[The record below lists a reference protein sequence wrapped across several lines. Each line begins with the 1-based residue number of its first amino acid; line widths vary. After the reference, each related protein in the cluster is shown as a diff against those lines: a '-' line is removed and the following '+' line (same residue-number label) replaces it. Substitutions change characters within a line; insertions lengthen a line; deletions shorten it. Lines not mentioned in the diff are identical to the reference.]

1 MGWRLGVSGR
11 TKIAYVADDT
21 NDSQTTLSQMA
32 RAAQAGKGVLRHPF
46 LVVCLLLLVAG
57 CSEDPHRAPV
67 EVSPEDTPT
76 SEARPLRERPA
87 GPARDTTTSGVME
100 GAVYGYTYG
109 LASGN
114 RVVRGEGRL
123 PEAKPVDVDLS
134 GGTPVWVAG
143 VPLEDDTAW
152 AVTYNDGRV
161 DSFRLNGGSGEVVP
175 WLTAPDHL
183 PGGAPPL
190 LVADE
195 GRLGLV
201 TLKGVSP
208 LTHPV
213 RTDGGL
219 LGVAPDG
226 RLVSDEGE
234 DPPVSA
240 LPDARIVEAENGSLA
255 VLSDPTSRY
264 IHGVLGDAFE
274 AGSIEVLEAGRG
286 GYDVNARVRAESG
299 GVFETLAPLWF
310 SPAQG
315 DEQLLAITET
325 TEREGSRIS
334 VYSPDGNLVAAG
346 PFVGEPQGWRHL
358 VAASPFG
365 PKGEVEIAAVRTPHV
380 SGPVEFYRLDRGN
393 GELRIVASGGEY
405 LSHTIYSRN
414 LDAARA
420 GDLDG
425 DGSWE
430 LLLPDAS
437 YTALEAVRRTEGG
450 VETAWRL
457 PLGGTLATNLASAT
471 DSEGRVA
478 LAAGTAE
485 GKLRI
490 WR

>member
-1 MGWRLGVSGR
+1 VGWRLGVSGR
-11 TKIAYVADDT
+11 SKIAYVADGT
-21 NDSQTTLSQMA
+21 NDSPTTLSRMA
-32 RAAQAGKGVLRHPF
+32 RVTQAGKGVALRPF

-67 EVSPEDTPT
+67 EASPGDTPT
-76 SEARPLRERPA
+76 FEARPLRERPA
-87 GPARDTTTSGVME
+87 GPPRDTTSGVME
-100 GAVYGYTYG
+100 AAVYGYTCG

-134 GGTPVWVAG
+134 GGTPVWIAG
-143 VPLEDDTAW
+143 VPLENDTAW

-161 DSFRLNGGSGEVVP
+161 DTFRLDGGSGEVVP

-255 VLSDPTSRY
+255 VLSDPTTRY
-264 IHGVLGDAFE
+264 IHGVLGDPLE
-274 AGSIEVLEAGRG
+274 AGSIAVLEAGRG
-286 GYDVNARVRAESG
+286 GYDVNARVNPESG
-299 GVFETLAPLWF
+299 GVFEALAPLWF
-310 SPAQG
+310 RPG
-315 DEQLLAITET
+315 PGEEELLAISET
-325 TEREGSRIS
+325 TERRGSRIS

-346 PFVGEPQGWRHL
+346 PFVGEPQSWRHL
-358 VAASPFG
+358 VAVGPFG
-365 PKGEVEIAAVRTPHV
+365 PNGEVEIAAVRTPHV
-380 SGPVEFYRLDRGN
+380 SGPVEFYRLDREN
-393 GELRIVASGGEY
+393 GELRLAASGGEY

-414 LDAARA
+414 LDAVRA

-425 DGSWE
+425 VGPWE

-437 YTALEAVRRTEGG
+437 YTALEAVRRTRDG
-450 VETAWRL
+450 VEIAWTL
-457 PLGGTLATNLASAT
+457 PLGGTLATNLASTT
-471 DSEGRVA
+471 DSEGRVT
-478 LAAGTAE
+478 LAVGTLE

>member
-11 TKIAYVADDT
+11 TKIAYVADGT
-21 NDSQTTLSQMA
+21 NDSPTTLSRMA
-32 RAAQAGKGVLRHPF
+32 RVTQAGKGVALRPF

-67 EVSPEDTPT
+67 EASPEDTPT

-87 GPARDTTTSGVME
+87 GPPRDTTSGVME
-100 GAVYGYTYG
+100 GAVYGYTCG

-134 GGTPVWVAG
+134 GGTPVWIAG
-143 VPLEDDTAW
+143 VPLENDTAW

-161 DSFRLNGGSGEVVP
+161 DTFRLDGGSGEVVP
-175 WLTAPDHL
+175 WLTAPDHR

-213 RTDGGL
+213 RTNGGL

-234 DPPVSA
+234 GPPISA

-274 AGSIEVLEAGRG
+274 AGSIGVLEAGKG

-334 VYSPDGNLVAAG
+334 VYSPDGHLVAAG
-346 PFVGEPQGWRHL
+346 PFVGEPQSWRHL
-358 VAASPFG
+358 VAAGPFG
-365 PKGEVEIAAVRTPHV
+365 PKGEVEIAAVRTPHA

-425 DGSWE
+425 NGSWE

-450 VETAWRL
+450 VETAWRV
-457 PLGGTLATNLASAT
+457 PLGGTLATNLASVT